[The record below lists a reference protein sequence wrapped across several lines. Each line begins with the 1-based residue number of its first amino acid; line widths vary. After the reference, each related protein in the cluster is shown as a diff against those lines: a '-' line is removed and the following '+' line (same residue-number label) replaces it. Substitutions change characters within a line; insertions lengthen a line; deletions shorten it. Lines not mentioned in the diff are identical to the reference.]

1 MLSFEDKVCLVQ
13 KQIDKIKSMNFGTSG
28 EGFALHYLEKA
39 MVCLLDGK
47 DEEALKNYN
56 KGCGWMMI

>member
-1 MLSFEDKVCLVQ
+1 MCLVQ

-39 MVCLLDGK
+39 MVCLLDGE
-47 DEEALKNYN
+47 DEEALKNYEQ
-56 KGCGWMMI
+56 GISWVII